1 MARSPLI
8 AFRPG
13 ASFDSAIDAEIE
25 RTGKS
30 ASDVLR
36 AALAMYFAK
45 SEKKRDEIT
54 ADSPKRGR
62 PTADKATA

>member
-13 ASFDSAIDAEIE
+13 ATLDAAIDAETE

-30 ASDVLR
+30 ESDVLR
-36 AALAMYFAK
+36 AALAMYFSK
-45 SEKKRDEIT
+45 SEKKRDEVTI
-54 ADSPKRGR
+54 DSPKRGR
-62 PTADKATA
+62 PANV

>member
-13 ASFDSAIDAEIE
+13 AAFDSAIESETE

-36 AALAMYFAK
+36 AALAMYFSK

-54 ADSPKRGR
+54 TDSPKRGR
-62 PTADKATA
+62 PKEEKANV